1 MNKYTN
7 NYITDGENV
16 FFTKTWTTDKEKT
29 MQEYNKNLSL
39 NDIHE
44 VTNDITNSIYRL
56 RKNGSLHHLTD
67 DEFKQ
72 IYKLAAKLHS
82 EIAWTILY
90 QNAEGIY

>member
-1 MNKYTN
+1 MKSSLSL
-7 NYITDGENV
+7 
-16 FFTKTWTTDKEKT
+16 TKTGTTDKEKT
-29 MQEYNKNLSL
+29 MEQYNKNLSL

-56 RKNGSLHHLTD
+56 RKNGFLHHLTD